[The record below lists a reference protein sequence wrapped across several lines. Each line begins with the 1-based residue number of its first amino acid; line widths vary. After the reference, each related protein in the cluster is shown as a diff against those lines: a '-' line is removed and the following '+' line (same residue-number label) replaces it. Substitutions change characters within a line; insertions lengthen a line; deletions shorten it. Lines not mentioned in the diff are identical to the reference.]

1 MRSLDIRSMIQ
12 PFSYLI
18 VSNAFKEIPT
28 GETLEILMSGP
39 NDAADLLKILP
50 AASYVM
56 VPMEEQKGADAGFRL
71 QLKKIVIRQD
81 GTGISP
87 TGNVTQ

>member
-39 NDAADLLKILP
+39 NDAANLLKILP

-56 VPMEEQKGADAGFRL
+56 VPMEEQKGTDAGFRL
-71 QLKKIVIRQD
+71 QLKKIVIRHD
-81 GTGISP
+81 GTGISR
-87 TGNVTQ
+87 TGNLTQ

>member
-1 MRSLDIRSMIQ
+1 MIQ

-50 AASYVM
+50 AASYAM

-71 QLKKIVIRQD
+71 QLKKIVIRHD
-81 GTGISP
+81 GTGISR
-87 TGNVTQ
+87 TGNSTQ

>member
-12 PFSYLI
+12 PFSFLI

-39 NDAADLLKILP
+39 NNVADLLKILP
-50 AASYVM
+50 AASYTM
-56 VPMEEQKGADAGFRL
+56 VPTEEQNGADAGFRL
-71 QLKKIVIRQD
+71 QLKKIAIQHD
-81 GTGISP
+81 GTGISRI
-87 TGNVTQ
+87 GNLTQ